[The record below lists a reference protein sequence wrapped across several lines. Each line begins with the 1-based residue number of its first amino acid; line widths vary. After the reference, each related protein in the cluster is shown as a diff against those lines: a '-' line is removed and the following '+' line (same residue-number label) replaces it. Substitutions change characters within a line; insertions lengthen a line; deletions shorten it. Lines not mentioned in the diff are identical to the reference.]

1 MNKIRKGDTV
11 AVMTGKDKGKKGK
24 VLHVM
29 PETGKVLVEGINFVK
44 KHQRKTRQ
52 DQQEAGII
60 QVERPVQVANL
71 MVVCKNCQAPARV
84 GFTILKDQTKARI
97 CKKCNEA
104 F

>member
-1 MNKIRKGDTV
+1 MNKIKKGDTV

-29 PETGKVLVEGINFVK
+29 PGTGKVLVEGINFVK

-52 DQQEAGII
+52 DQQEAGIV
-60 QVERPVQVANL
+60 QVERPVQAANL

-84 GFTILKDQTKARI
+84 GFTVLKDQTKARI